1 MLKRFFD
8 LVVATSILLLVSP
21 LFLILALLIKIETPG
36 SVFFRQMRV
45 GKDGKTFFI
54 HKFRS
59 MYISTPKSVGMPL
72 TVGDDPR
79 ITRVGKYIRRFHVDE
94 LCQTIDVILG
104 TMSLVGPRPETP
116 EYVQF
121 YPKDWAEVFKVKPG
135 ITGLASI
142 KYAPKE
148 YALLASAKHPEAT
161 YIEKIL
167 PKKLKYEK
175 FYVSHQSFGFDLY
188 IIFLTIKYFLKK
200 AWDSS
205 SA

>member
-8 LVVATSILLLVSP
+8 LVVATLILLLVSP
-21 LFLILALLIKIETPG
+21 IFLVIALLIKIETPG

-45 GKDGKTFFI
+45 GKDGKPFFI

-59 MYISTPKSVGMPL
+59 MYVSKSKGNKIPL
-72 TVGDDPR
+72 TIGEDVR
-79 ITRVGKYIRRFHVDE
+79 ITRVGKYIRKFHLDE

-121 YPKDWAEVFKVKPG
+121 YPKDWDEVFKVKPG

-148 YALLASAKHPEAT
+148 YALLASAKHPETT

-167 PKKLKYEK
+167 PKKLRYEK
-175 FYVSHQSFGFDLY
+175 FYVRHQSLRFDLY

-200 AWDSS
+200 SLG
-205 SA
+205 